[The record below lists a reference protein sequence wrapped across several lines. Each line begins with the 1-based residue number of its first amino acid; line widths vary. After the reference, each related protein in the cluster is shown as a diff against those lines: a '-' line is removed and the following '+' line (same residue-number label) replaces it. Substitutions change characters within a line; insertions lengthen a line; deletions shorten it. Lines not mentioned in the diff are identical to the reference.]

1 MDLWLPLR
9 TLKYMSMSCAR
20 FYKFLFPLPP
30 FHFHFWECIYRAYGW
45 LAGECMAMVCTVAR
59 VCLRSDVKRTSK
71 LSCGV
76 NLRYLVRGQLAFC
89 RWCCLLLRKKCR
101 RPYGEGWR
109 CFGSSGFCCCPHCR
123 SSIHCTGGHFFF
135 GIFFLLPSPTGGC
148 CCLSLSLTS
157 IRITLDFKHRCH
169 RW

>member
-45 LAGECMAMVCTVAR
+45 LAGECTAMECTVAR
-59 VCLRSDVKRTSK
+59 VCLHSDVKRTSK

-76 NLRYLVRGQLAFC
+76 NLGYLVRGQLAFC
-89 RWCCLLLRKKCR
+89 RWCCLLLQVLSPALRGGVEVLR
-101 RPYGEGWR
+101 QQWFLLLPPLPLLHSLHW
-109 CFGSSGFCCCPHCR
+109 
-123 SSIHCTGGHFFF
+123 GHFFF
-135 GIFFLLPSPTGGC
+135 CICFLPPSPTGGC
-148 CCLSLSLTS
+148 CRLSLSLTS